1 MILLR
6 KLRLS
11 KGLSTVQ
18 LSKESGAERT
28 AISNIENGHYKQVT
42 PNMQKVADYFGI
54 KDPLELT
61 SRVPDDINTSKGC
74 LNQRCLLNA
83 DCYCQSDQVCAGAY
97 CQSESLVTDKRASFN
112 YNSTA
117 ALFFN

>member
-6 KLRLS
+6 KLRQE
-11 KGLSTVQ
+11 KGLSMGK
-18 LSKESGAERT
+18 LAKESGAERT

-74 LNQRCLLNA
+74 LNQRCLLNVQ
-83 DCYCQSDQVCAGAY
+83 CYCQSDQVIAGAS
-97 CQSESLVTDKRASFN
+97 CDGQHKASNPPKEVKF
-112 YNSTA
+112 NSTQS
-117 ALFFN
+117 LFI